1 MSVVD
6 GPVVVGS
13 VVVGSDFESAILEV
27 SQHVDDKFCVNF
39 LFPSAAFLSPLS
51 VVILA
56 GARKCCAATRS
67 SQ

>member
-1 MSVVD
+1 MSVVV

-13 VVVGSDFESAILEV
+13 IVVGSDFESAILEV

-39 LFPSAAFLSPLS
+39 LLPSAAFLSPLS